1 MKVSVVVP
9 LYNNEQYIGRCI
21 DSLLAQDYNNYEII
35 IVDDGSTDSSF
46 ETAQQFQSEKVKI
59 FSKVNGGPS
68 FARNFGISKCSGD
81 SEYLFFVDSD
91 DTVAP
96 NYISSMVKY
105 AAPNRLVLCGVNHL
119 HSRPYNTPP
128 QENLNKKAE
137 QTKVTVVRDIWSSE
151 KFIGCLPSGIVNPCW
166 NKCYSLS
173 LIRKANIQFEPTLPE
188 DIRFNLDYLKQCNDI
203 CFLNDRLYNYI
214 HRDGSVSGKPLQSL
228 YDGYIQIQ
236 KELYTAVP
244 PRYHYMIDEFV
255 YPQYLANTRRFLRAG
270 DFITPRIYMR
280 NPLIK
285 KAISSHK
292 STCLGDGVMK
302 YLFKYGF
309 LELLMRI

>member
-68 FARNFGISKCSGD
+68 FALHFGISKCSGD

-119 HSRPYNTPP
+119 HSRPYNP
-128 QENLNKKAE
+128 
-137 QTKVTVVRDIWSSE
+137 
-151 KFIGCLPSGIVNPCW
+151 
-166 NKCYSLS
+166 
-173 LIRKANIQFEPTLPE
+173 
-188 DIRFNLDYLKQCNDI
+188 
-203 CFLNDRLYNYI
+203 
-214 HRDGSVSGKPLQSL
+214 
-228 YDGYIQIQ
+228 
-236 KELYTAVP
+236 P
-244 PRYHYMIDEFV
+244 PR
-255 YPQYLANTRRFLRAG
+255 
-270 DFITPRIYMR
+270 RI
-280 NPLIK
+280 
-285 KAISSHK
+285 
-292 STCLGDGVMK
+292 
-302 YLFKYGF
+302 
-309 LELLMRI
+309 

>member
-1 MKVSVVVP
+1 M
-9 LYNNEQYIGRCI
+9 
-21 DSLLAQDYNNYEII
+21 
-35 IVDDGSTDSSF
+35 
-46 ETAQQFQSEKVKI
+46 
-59 FSKVNGGPS
+59 
-68 FARNFGISKCSGD
+68 
-81 SEYLFFVDSD
+81 
-91 DTVAP
+91 
-96 NYISSMVKY
+96 
-105 AAPNRLVLCGVNHL
+105 
-119 HSRPYNTPP
+119 
-128 QENLNKKAE
+128 
-137 QTKVTVVRDIWSSE
+137 
-151 KFIGCLPSGIVNPCW
+151 NPCW

-270 DFITPRIYMR
+270 DFITPRIY
-280 NPLIK
+280 
-285 KAISSHK
+285 A
-292 STCLGDGVMK
+292 
-302 YLFKYGF
+302 
-309 LELLMRI
+309 